1 MQIRNSSTL
10 DLVGLSI
17 DTGAGLIS
25 GTCTKP
31 SSVMETEFS
40 LDVEETVLFA
50 TDTHRPPPQ
59 KYSLNFTDTRPP
71 DPTPTATTTPTATPE
86 SPAPVVTYRIPT
98 LPSTSLERIRTIRPK
113 TDEKDLTRTPFTFSA
128 VTELHRLNLDAF
140 RDLYERVAPDPS
152 IAGIRI
158 ANYYCNS
165 PCRGGTIQTSYY
177 LVDRRYAKLPNI
189 YAYGFHTFV
198 AADDWSHVIESHV
211 TATLPGLISLG
222 ELREQVVEW
231 VRGLLEGD

>member
-17 DTGAGLIS
+17 DTGTGLIS
-25 GTCTKP
+25 GTSTRS
-31 SSVMETEFS
+31 SSVMESEFS
-40 LDVEETVLFA
+40 LDVEITVFLA
-50 TDTHRPPPQ
+50 TDTQRPPPQ
-59 KYSLNFTDTRPP
+59 KYTLNSADTRPA
-71 DPTPTATTTPTATPE
+71 DPTRTATPE
-86 SPAPVVTYRIPT
+86 SPAPVVSYRIPM
-98 LPSTSLERIRTIRPK
+98 LPFTALERIRTIRPK

-211 TATLPGLISLG
+211 TATLPGLIRLG